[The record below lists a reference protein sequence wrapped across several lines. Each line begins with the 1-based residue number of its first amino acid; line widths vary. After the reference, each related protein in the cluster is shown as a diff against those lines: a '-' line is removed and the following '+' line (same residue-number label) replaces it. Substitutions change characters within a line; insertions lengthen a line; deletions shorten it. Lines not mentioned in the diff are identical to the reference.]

1 VAVESGTEIKNRS
14 STASPSITAAK
25 RTRAGAGWWAHQS
38 IFPSG
43 LLPSSSTRSNSR
55 NPTSSGRS
63 KATRSRRRR
72 DLDDVYNSDEESDGS
87 ETSMT
92 SGSKASDPPSPSSLL
107 TMHSRTIRHSRSGH
121 SHHREPHRHSRGNN
135 HSDLDPPYTSDT
147 DSDFSSG
154 SSLAST
160 STASGL
166 LSPSEDIVES
176 VSPNSRSEERARG
189 GKRASGRS
197 SRIHRER
204 DARKTRAED
213 GDMHDPE
220 FGQGDLESLMNTR
233 GGVIP
238 DRLEVYQDRFGPW
251 KGQAAFRKYKG
262 EFGFVVE
269 LFSLWNVPKYIAL
282 VSPRC
287 AVSCIMAGE
296 FIRHRN
302 RPLLRVGSNNGKLQ
316 FTRSC
321 ERNIVPFP

>member
-1 VAVESGTEIKNRS
+1 MESGTEIKNRS

-63 KATRSRRRR
+63 KARRSRRRR

-107 TMHSRTIRHSRSGH
+107 TMDSRTIRHSRSGH
-121 SHHREPHRHSRGNN
+121 SHHHREPHRHSRGNN

-166 LSPSEDIVES
+166 LSPSEDIAES

-204 DARKTRAED
+204 GARKTRAED

-262 EFGFVVE
+262 EFGFAVE
-269 LFSLWNVPKYIAL
+269 LFSLWNVAKYIAL

-302 RPLLRVGSNNGKLQ
+302 RPLLCVGSNNSKLQ

>member
-166 LSPSEDIVES
+166 LSSSEDIAES

-204 DARKTRAED
+204 GARKTRAED

-262 EFGFVVE
+262 EFGFAVE
-269 LFSLWNVPKYIAL
+269 LFSLWNVAKYIAL

-302 RPLLRVGSNNGKLQ
+302 RPLLCVGSNNSKLQ